1 MWAYRVKILS
11 SVAYI
16 SADILITMIII
27 FVLFLSSCS
36 EPNTS
41 PVNNVHPKG
50 ENMSSTESIQ
60 ITETIGAERSPYTPQ
75 IPEDQFV
82 IKFTAKP
89 AVSEDGPT
97 VALFIAYRLGQ
108 PYLAMYGGELKNAI
122 NIVAIHVDSGR
133 VYFAPP
139 VGENAISLSL
149 TMKDEKDIGST
160 ENLASATSSFF
171 DVDLCRLLAL
181 HPEGGSYH
189 VFLWMDDMTSL
200 VQTLQVPANPSR
212 PAEDSLS
219 TQLPS
224 EIIEFGDFPVPLIPP
239 GNKIALTQSTQPGD
253 RTIYGA
259 WSPDP
264 ANIASQ
270 RAKDAPYYLTLL
282 AFNHRDRRFGW
293 VSVDVTQL
301 PPSTDSSK
309 FRIDPLKIVGASDM
323 RQKIFTLAVSGEV
336 MSKVLV
342 GRLE

>member
-1 MWAYRVKILS
+1 MWVDRVKSLS
-11 SVAYI
+11 SAVFI
-16 SADILITMIII
+16 SANILITMIIM
-27 FVLFLSSCS
+27 FVLSLSSCAG
-36 EPNTS
+36 PNTS

-50 ENMSSTESIQ
+50 ENMCSAEPIQ
-60 ITETIGAERSPYTPQ
+60 ITETIGGERSPYTPQ
-75 IPEDQFV
+75 IPEGQFA

-97 VALFIAYRLGQ
+97 VGLFIAYRLGH
-108 PYLAMYGGELKNAI
+108 PYLAIYGGELKSAI
-122 NIVAIHVDSGR
+122 NIVAIHVESGR

-139 VGENAISLSL
+139 VGENAIPLSL

-181 HPEGGSYH
+181 PPEGGRYH

-200 VQTLQVPANPSR
+200 VRTLQVPTNPSR
-212 PAEDSLS
+212 SAEDSLS
-219 TQLPS
+219 TQRPS
-224 EIIEFGDFPVPLIPP
+224 EIIEFGDFQVPPLPA
-239 GNKIALTQSTQPGD
+239 GNEIALMLSTQPND
-253 RTIYGA
+253 RKIYGA

-270 RAKDAPYYLTLL
+270 RAKAVPYYLTLL

-293 VSVDVTQL
+293 VSADVTKL
-301 PPSTDSSK
+301 PTGTNLSR